1 MSIISSLIDTRL
13 VITGGT
19 GFLGKHLGE
28 CAKTHGLRNVR
39 LLGSSDYD
47 LRDPIECKRL
57 IEDEKP
63 DVLIHAAAICGGI
76 GANRKE
82 PGRFFYENAAMGIHL
97 IEEARIAKI
106 PKFVQLGTVCSYPK
120 FAIPPFRED
129 SIWDGYPE
137 ETNAPYGLAKKMLL
151 VQLQA
156 YREQYGFNGIYLI
169 PVNLYGEYDNFDL
182 DSSHVIPALIRKFDH
197 AKSTGRT
204 QVTCWGDGSASREF
218 LYAPDAAE
226 GILLAAAKY
235 DGAEPVNLG
244 TGEEISIRKLSEMIA
259 KEIGFCGEI
268 AWDTSKPNGQPRR
281 QLDTSRARELFGFTA
296 ATTLDVGID
305 RTVNW
310 YRSQLAAA

>member
-1 MSIISSLIDTRL
+1 VSSISSLVDSRV

-28 CAKTHGLRNVR
+28 CAKSHGLRHVR
-39 LLGSSDYD
+39 LLGSRDYD
-47 LRDPIECKRL
+47 LRDPNECKRI
-57 IEDEKP
+57 IECEKP

-82 PGRFFYENAAMGIHL
+82 PGRFFFDNATMGIHL

-106 PKFVQLGTVCSYPK
+106 SKFVQLGTVCSYPK
-120 FAIPPFRED
+120 FAKPPFRED

-156 YREQYGFNGIYLI
+156 YREQFGFNGIYLI

-182 DSSHVIPALIRKFDH
+182 ESSHVIPALIRKFDH
-197 AKSTGRT
+197 AKSTGKR

-218 LYAPDAAE
+218 LYAQDAAE
-226 GILLAAAKY
+226 GILLAAATY
-235 DGAEPVNLG
+235 NGAEPVNLG
-244 TGEEISIRKLSEMIA
+244 NGEEISIKDLSELIA
-259 KEIGFCGEI
+259 KKVGFHGDI
-268 AWDTSKPNGQPRR
+268 VWDTSKPNGQPRR
-281 QLDTSRARELFGFTA
+281 QLDTSRAKELLGFTA
-296 ATTLDVGID
+296 TTSMDTGID
-305 RTVNW
+305 KTLSW